1 MLAGAK
7 VPALIAEL
15 YTFFLPGIN
24 GYSVQTDLGVE
35 SYTDYGIVKRH
46 AS

>member
-15 YTFFLPGIN
+15 YFLPPGIN
-24 GYSVQTDLGVE
+24 GYSVQTDLGGE
-35 SYTDYGIVKRH
+35 TYTDYGIVKRP
-46 AS
+46 AN